1 MDFYQK
7 KLFHKISYKEYETI
21 RICLSA
27 REISFSAGEVICS
40 FGKEEEKHVGIL
52 ASGSASTIRYEM
64 NGSRT
69 ILERLGPQDIFGE
82 VLSFQNAFYESIFV
96 VCDTQCRVLFFD
108 YEHILRPCSKVCN
121 GHQQLIHNML
131 QIISEKAILLGER
144 VEVLSKRTIRE
155 KLLCYF
161 SHLSRQFTLETVQI
175 PFTMVDLADYLSVD
189 RSAMSRE
196 LKRMKEDG
204 LLTIDRRTVH
214 LLSFDDMIRALS

>member
-7 KLFHKISYKEYETI
+7 KLFHKISYDEYESM

-27 REISFSAGEVICS
+27 RIMSFTAGETIS
-40 FGKEEEKHVGIL
+40 SYGSEQKQVGIL
-52 ASGSASTIRYEM
+52 SSGSASTIRYEM

-82 VLSFQNAFYESIFV
+82 VLSFQNALYESIFV
-96 VCDTQCRVLFFD
+96 VCDKECSIMFFD
-108 YEHILRPCSKVCN
+108 YDHILRPCAKVCSC
-121 GHQQLIHNML
+121 HQQLIQNML
-131 QIISEKAILLGER
+131 QIISEKAILLSER
-144 VEVLSKRTIRE
+144 VEVLSKRSIRE

-161 SHLSRQFTLETVQI
+161 FHLSGQFSRPSVEI

-189 RSAMSRE
+189 RSAMTRE

-204 LLTIDRRTVH
+204 LLSVEKHTVH
-214 LLSFDDMIRALS
+214 LLSIVDMTNTLS